1 MSRLGKPLLA
11 AVTSLAIGLAGCATA
26 MMPGKVVVD
35 HARGNA
41 ESPAEAPR
49 DGWYA
54 LFAKFGSNSAKHRV
68 PLRRGDRLGFRTAKT
83 GEIKAIAGDHEW
95 GMSDNDY
102 VWMVEE

>member
-1 MSRLGKPLLA
+1 MRSTRWVLTLA
-11 AVTSLAIGLAGCATA
+11 TAAALCGCAAA
-26 MMPGKVVVD
+26 MVPGRSIAE
-35 HARGNA
+35 HARGNP
-41 ESPAEAPR
+41 ESPIEAPR

-54 LFAKFGSNSAKHRV
+54 LFPKFGSNQHKHRV

-83 GEIKAIAGDHEW
+83 GEINAIAGDHEW